1 MTVKEKILREIDS
14 LSEPELAALY
24 ELVQEFLETQRMGS
38 SASHSLADDPLTYF
52 IGGVEHGKL
61 AERIDEDL
69 YSS

>member
-14 LSEPELAALY
+14 LSEQELAALY
-24 ELVQEFLETQRMGS
+24 ELVQQFLEAQRMES
-38 SASHSLADDPLTYF
+38 SSPHSMRDDPLAYF

-61 AERIDEDL
+61 AGRIDEDL